1 MKYNLSY
8 DIMNKIERCV
18 INMVNQM
25 KILDVLKKS
34 KIYFEDFISRST
46 YHSNAIEGST
56 LSFAETY
63 ALLFDNKHSK
73 IEQAEAK
80 EIYEAINHKYALNKI
95 IDRVESGKF
104 CMDESFL
111 TEINQIINHNI
122 MYVGGY
128 RMGLIRIRGSEKKFP
143 LPKDLGDI
151 MNEFYERYN
160 VLFQSKFSMKDIANM
175 HLDYENIHPYP
186 DGNGRTG
193 RLMINYIL
201 LSDNQVPVVIPF
213 ESRKYY
219 LSLMEN
225 NDIDGLAEMFDQL
238 QSKEKERIHDFIDME
253 QEQSRQSSKYNE
265 DLSR

>member
-1 MKYNLSY
+1 
-8 DIMNKIERCV
+8 MNKIERVSCG
-18 INMVNQM
+18 MENQIR
-25 KILDVLKKS
+25 ILEVLKKS
-34 KIYFEDFISRST
+34 KNYFEDFISRST
-46 YHSNAIEGST
+46 FHSNAIEGST

-63 ALLFDNKHSK
+63 ALLFDNKYSK

-111 TEINQIINHNI
+111 TELNQIINHNI

-128 RMGLIRIRGSEKKFP
+128 RMGLIRIKGSEKKFLSP
-143 LPKDLGDI
+143 NDLEDI

-160 VLFQSKFSMKDIANM
+160 MLFQSKFSMKDIAKM

-201 LSDNQVPVVIPF
+201 LADNQVPIVVPF

-219 LSLMEN
+219 LSMIEN
-225 NDIDGLAEMFDQL
+225 NDIDGLTEMFDQL
-238 QSKEKERIHDFIDME
+238 QSKEKERIHDFIDMDRE
-253 QEQSRQSSKYNE
+253 PLRQHSKYKE

>member
-1 MKYNLSY
+1 
-8 DIMNKIERCV
+8 
-18 INMVNQM
+18 M
-25 KILDVLKKS
+25 KILEILKKS
-34 KIYFEDFISRST
+34 KSYFEDFISRST

-63 ALLFDNKHSK
+63 ALLFNNKYSK

-95 IDRVESGKF
+95 INRVESGKL

-111 TEINQIINHNI
+111 TELNQIINHNI

-128 RMGLIRIRGSEKKFP
+128 RMGMIRIRGSEKKFP
-143 LPKDLGDI
+143 LPNDLENI

-160 VLFQSKFSMKDIANM
+160 VLFQSKINMKDIAKM

-201 LSDNQVPVVIPF
+201 LSDNQVPIVIPF
-213 ESRKYY
+213 ESRKHY
-219 LSLMEN
+219 LNLMEN
-225 NDIDGLAEMFDQL
+225 NDINGLAEMFDRL
-238 QSKEKERIHDFIDME
+238 KSKEKERIHDFIDMDR
-253 QEQSRQSSKYNE
+253 EQSRQLSEYKE